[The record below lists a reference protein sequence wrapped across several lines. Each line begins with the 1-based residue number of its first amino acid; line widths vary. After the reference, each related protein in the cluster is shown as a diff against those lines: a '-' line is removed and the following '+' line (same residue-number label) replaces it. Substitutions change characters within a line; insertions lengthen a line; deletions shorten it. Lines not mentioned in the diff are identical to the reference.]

1 MTDVE
6 GVEGSAGHFK
16 VVLKERPRF
25 VDMEKCIACGI
36 CATKC
41 PRKVED
47 EYNEG
52 LSNRKAIYV
61 QYPQAVPLKYAI
73 DVDHCIYFEKGKCK
87 ACEKFCPADAIDFSQ
102 KEKRLEIEVGSIL
115 LTVGSKPV
123 DPIPLKEYGYASFP
137 NVITSM
143 EFERILSS
151 TGPFQGHLERPS
163 DHKEPQKIAWI
174 QCVGSRQE
182 HPDEHKYCSGVC
194 CMYSIKEAVIAKE
207 HVGDD
212 LDTAIF
218 YMDIRAHGKEFD
230 QYYNRAKEKA
240 GVRFIHSRIHSIEP
254 AGVGSDDLRLRYID
268 EQGVIQSEIFNLV
281 VLSVGLEIPESTK
294 ELAEKIGIA
303 LDSDG
308 FAETGSFTPV
318 ETSRPGV
325 FVSGAFSSPKDIPQ
339 SVMEGSAASSASA
352 ALLAGSRNTVIRK
365 KEYPPETDVLENV
378 PRIGVFVCHCGI
390 NIGGIV
396 DVPAVCDYAKTLPEV
411 VYVTDNMFTCSQD
424 TQQLIREAIKEQNLN
439 RVVVAACSPRTHESL
454 FQETIRESGLNRYLL
469 EFTNIRD
476 QDAWVHQ
483 GYPEEATQKAKD
495 LVRMAVAK
503 VALSEPIEQMKL
515 AVNHT
520 AMVVGGGI
528 SGMNA
533 ALNLAD
539 QGFHTYLIEQDKELG
554 GYCRNIRRT
563 WKGEDVAE
571 YMAHIRERL
580 LAHDDIELLLNTQII
595 DVNGYVGNFTTTIET
610 KGVQTELEHGTAI
623 LATGAQPFKTEEY
636 GYGRMAGVTCWH
648 ELEDLFEKEPQR
660 LDQVDAVAFI
670 QCVGSRE
677 PEHPYCSKVC
687 CTSSV
692 QQAIALKSERPDLDV
707 YILYRD
713 MRTYGQREALY
724 REARELGVMFIRYSL
739 EAKPEVEECLVNGKQ
754 KLQIT
759 VNDHILGV
767 PLKIHVDYLNLFT
780 AITSSGQETLSKLFK
795 IPVTGDGFFMEAHAK
810 LRPVDFTTDGV
821 FACGTAHYPKPIDES
836 IAQAQAA
843 AARAAS
849 VLVQDYVEVEP
860 IVSVVNQEKC
870 IGCGLCEASCPF
882 GAVRIVKTAD
892 EGYHAENLS
901 ALCKGCGICAA
912 NCPQKAIDMM
922 HFRDQEIFAAIQAGG
937 ENALSAKHLPKL
949 VQEPVCASVQGYRV
963 ANDFYYHFG
972 HSWVHLEK
980 GGRLKIGVDDFITK
994 ILGQAGKL
1002 LLPSIGTKLRQDQE
1016 GIIMARNGHR
1026 AEFLTPVTG
1035 TVFDIN
1041 KKAMRNPE
1049 VIHSDPYK
1057 EGWLIIMEPVDVEPD
1072 LKGLYSGEQSISWM
1086 EEENKKL
1093 MQLLGPEYEQLAA
1106 TGGEPIG
1113 DLFGHF
1119 PEIGWDKLVQVFLR
1133 GENH

>member
-1 MTDVE
+1 LTDVE
-6 GVEGSAGHFK
+6 SVEGSAGHFK
-16 VVLKERPRF
+16 CILKERPRY

-61 QYPQAVPLKYAI
+61 PYSQAVPLKYLI
-73 DVDHCIYFEKGKCK
+73 DEDHCIYFEKGKCK
-87 ACEKFCPADAIDFSQ
+87 ACEKFCPAGAIDFSQ
-102 KEKRLEIEVGSIL
+102 KEKRLEIDVGSIL
-115 LTVGSKPV
+115 LTVGSKTI
-123 DPIPLKEYGYASFP
+123 DPSSLKEYGYTSFP

-151 TGPFQGHLERPS
+151 TGPFQGHLTRPS

-182 HPDEHKYCSGVC
+182 DSDKHQYCSGVC

-207 HVGDD
+207 HMGDD

-230 QYYNRAKEKA
+230 QYYNRAKKKE

-254 AGVGSDDLRLRYID
+254 AELRSDDLRLRYVD
-268 EQGVIQSEIFNLV
+268 EGGVIQNEIFNLV
-281 VLSVGLEIPESTK
+281 VLSVGLEIPENTRK
-294 ELAEKIGIA
+294 LAEKIGVT
-303 LDSDG
+303 LDLDG
-308 FAETGSFTPV
+308 FATTDSFRPV

-325 FVSGAFSSPKDIPQ
+325 FVSGAFSGPKDIPQ

-352 ALLAGSRNTVIRK
+352 ALLADSRSTVIRK
-365 KEYPPETDVLENV
+365 KEYPQERDVSGDI
-378 PRIGVFVCHCGI
+378 PRIGVFICHCGI

-396 DVPAVCDYAKTLPEV
+396 DVPAVCDYARTLPEV

-424 TQQLIREAIKEQNLN
+424 TQQLIREAINDQNLN
-439 RVVVAACSPRTHESL
+439 RVVVAACSPRTHEPL
-454 FQETIRESGLNRYLL
+454 LQETIRDAGLNRYLL

-483 GYPEEATQKAKD
+483 KYPEEATQKAKD

-503 VALSEPIEQMKL
+503 VALYEPIRQMKL
-515 AVNHT
+515 EVNHN
-520 AMVVGGGI
+520 AMVIGGGI
-528 SGMNA
+528 AGMNA

-539 QGFHTYLIEQDKELG
+539 QGYHTYLIEQNNELG
-554 GYCRNIRRT
+554 GYCSNIRYT

-571 YMAHIRERL
+571 HLAELIERVL
-580 LAHDDIELLLNTQII
+580 THDNIELFVDTHIT
-595 DVNGYVGNFTTTIET
+595 DVSGYVGNFITTIET
-610 KGVQTELEHGTAI
+610 KGVQRELRHGAVV
-623 LATGAQPFKTEEY
+623 LATGAQPSKTKEY
-636 GYGRMAGVTCWH
+636 GYGETDRVTSWH
-648 ELEDLFEKEPQR
+648 ELEDLFEKEPEK
-660 LDQVDAVAFI
+660 LENAEAIAFI

-677 PEHPYCSKVC
+677 PEHPYCSKIC

-692 QQAIALKSERPDLDV
+692 QQAIALKKRKPDLDV
-707 YILYRD
+707 YILCRD
-713 MRTYGQREALY
+713 IRTYGQREALY
-724 REARELGVMFIRYSL
+724 REARELGVIFIRYSL
-739 EAKPEVEECLVNGKQ
+739 ETKPEVEQCLINGKQ

-759 VNDHILGV
+759 VKDDILDV
-767 PLKIHVDYLNLFT
+767 PLKVDVDFLNLFT
-780 AITSSGQETLSKLFK
+780 AITTSGQKTLSKLFK
-795 IPVTGDGFFMEAHAK
+795 IPVTNDGFFMEAHAK

-821 FACGTAHYPKPIDES
+821 FVCGTAHYPKPIDES

-843 AARAAS
+843 AARAAN
-849 VLVQDYVEVEP
+849 VLVQEYVEGEP
-860 IVSVVNQEKC
+860 IVSVVNQERC

-882 GAVRIVKTAD
+882 GAIRIVKETD

-901 ALCKGCGICAA
+901 PLCKGCGICAA

-937 ENALSAKHLPKL
+937 ENALNAKQLLTKE
-949 VQEPVCASVQGYRV
+949 QEQFYASVQGYQV
-963 ANDFYYHFG
+963 AHDYYYHFG

-980 GGRLKIGVDDFITK
+980 GGRLKIGVDDFIMK
-994 ILGQAGKL
+994 ILGQASKMF
-1002 LLPSIGTKLRQDQE
+1002 LPTIGTKLKQHER
-1016 GIIMARNGHR
+1016 GIVMARNGYR

-1035 TVFDIN
+1035 TVFDVN
-1041 KKAMRNPE
+1041 KKAMRNPD

-1057 EGWLIIMEPVDVEPD
+1057 EGWLLIVEAADVSLD
-1072 LKGLYSGEQSISWM
+1072 LKQLFLGQQSISWM

-1093 MQLLGPEYEQLAA
+1093 MKLIGPEYERLAA

-1119 PEIGWDKLVQVFLR
+1119 PEIGWDKLVQTFLR
-1133 GENH
+1133 GENP